1 MKNDAQQKPKRRRIL
16 INKTFQ
22 LKFSFFL
29 LIPIIII
36 QNIFWI
42 SIEFFF
48 KNMIREGNIRN
59 LPEGHSF
66 YSLLAYQKKELLVI
80 LVFSSI
86 IVSIIMFIWG
96 LYISRRIAGPL
107 YKLEMYLNESKT
119 LEEVVNKKLEF
130 RKSDF
135 FLNIPEAFNHFIQ
148 RIKK

>member
-1 MKNDAQQKPKRRRIL
+1 MKNDAQEKPKRRRIL
-16 INKTFQ
+16 INKNFQ

-48 KNMIREGNIRN
+48 KNMIHEGNIRN

-66 YSLLAYQKKELLVI
+66 YTLLAYQKKELLVI
-80 LVFSSI
+80 LIFSSI

-107 YKLEMYLNESKT
+107 YKLEMYLNASKS
-119 LEEVVNKKLEF
+119 LDEVVNKKLEF

-135 FLNIPEAFNHFIQ
+135 FLNIPEAFNQIIK